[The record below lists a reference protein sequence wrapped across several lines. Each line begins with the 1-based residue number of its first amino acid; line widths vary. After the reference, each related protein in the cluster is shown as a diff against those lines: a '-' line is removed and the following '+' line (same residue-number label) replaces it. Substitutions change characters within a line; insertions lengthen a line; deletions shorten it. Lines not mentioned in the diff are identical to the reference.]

1 MRPVAPPTAGRLIL
15 LRRTAASPP
24 RIRLHPFVA
33 ADPDPVAPIARPNS
47 VATHRHLTDAARAAP
62 PSPASSISLLRGSG
76 RGNRRPRC
84 PAPTPDH
91 PAGVTPPTAVVG
103 AASPSTSPVPI
114 LRLAILPEHRCPV
127 PYSPCE
133 PPSVLLSPP
142 LPRCGHHIP
151 VRSPRPG
158 TSSHAQRTRP
168 GTAALPGALT
178 ASCRSTHAPV
188 AQAPA
193 SAAAVRRRPL
203 LPRPDLAPS
212 PRRCRARRCP
222 SGCRGARSW
231 AAQPQALCH

>member
-1 MRPVAPPTAGRLIL
+1 MPPPRPPRRRPWSPPTSPLPPVDLAP
-15 LRRTAASPP
+15 RRRASTPDLPP
-24 RIRLHPFVA
+24 R
-33 ADPDPVAPIARPNS
+33 
-47 VATHRHLTDAARAAP
+47 
-62 PSPASSISLLRGSG
+62 
-76 RGNRRPRC
+76 
-84 PAPTPDH
+84 
-91 PAGVTPPTAVVG
+91 
-103 AASPSTSPVPI
+103 VPI
-114 LRLAILPEHRCPV
+114 LIPDWPPRPPLAPPPRRPTPAPRASWPDHVNGLLPLRHAVSDLFPEHRCPV